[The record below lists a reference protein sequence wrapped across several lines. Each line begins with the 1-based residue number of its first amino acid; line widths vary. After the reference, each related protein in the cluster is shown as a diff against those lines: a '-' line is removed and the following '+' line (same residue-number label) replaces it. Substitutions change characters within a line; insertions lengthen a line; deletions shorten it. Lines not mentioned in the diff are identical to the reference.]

1 MIKFSQN
8 CGNDRYGVCSNAIP
22 RLNRIFFTRAP
33 TPVAPRGKS
42 RDFTPPSG
50 GGGQSRRPLK
60 PDQRGVPCVVVAFGV
75 DR

>member
-22 RLNRIFFTRAP
+22 RLNRIFFTRFP
-33 TPVAPRGKS
+33 TPVASEVGK

-50 GGGQSRRPLK
+50 GGDSKSLTFKVLSVRRTLRSRSLPR
-60 PDQRGVPCVVVAFGV
+60 
-75 DR
+75 